1 MNIKNSKYKIILGII
16 MFLMLF
22 FIDTIPAKALT
33 SEDFSCTEYE
43 KYPDDA
49 SYGTSTEAR
58 YSYSNGHIYVQIQ
71 VATHATRGYDHV
83 WMKNSSGTELHSRW
97 VLSCANASSEC
108 DTSYWGNG
116 GYWYRRSL
124 DWVDIGGAKPSS
136 QNIKF
141 SYVNGTY
148 TCDFSGTENNTS
160 NIYHDYEWSNGSSYE
175 FVPVDGTLVG
185 VTDYIT
191 SFYYTI
197 DKSSDTNVTTN
208 STKTTSE
215 SIDVTDYFT
224 SAEAGT
230 YYIHMRACSYT
241 GLLSDQTNLKI
252 EKVDEKR
259 TVTVNGGT
267 GISSTSGGGSYYPK
281 QTVSI
286 SATPSAGYY
295 FSGWTRTAGSDVTF
309 NNSNASST
317 SFTMPDD
324 NTTVQA
330 NAQPYVLSIY
340 YHKNYDGDTSSS
352 TSTYMYKDTRN
363 YDDDYS
369 IKETPSRPGGYTF
382 VKWSNSPNWNSGIE
396 CSGKKKT
403 QEWATTAGGTGNTL
417 TNANRDIHIF
427 AQWKKTITY
436 TFAYWD
442 GQQGQTVTAN
452 VEWHNADTSN
462 KTMTIPSAALGNK
475 KRNEQTW
482 TIKGFDKDNDKYRD
496 SGNCDIAPNSTVS
509 ISVNDKTRTVYAKY
523 ETNVVMTY
531 VDYGTDEKITN
542 TDKKTAYM
550 NWNYTSH
557 TTPEF
562 AIPNEHTMKYT
573 EATAKCKHSY
583 NSSNGDDNSS
593 SNYTRC
599 KLCKQET
606 WDALGWS
613 LETESESKI
622 AQKQG
627 VSYTGHDNVNKTF
640 YGRYSKDVTL
650 TYDYNKNVDNT
661 TSFYTR
667 NANAFDVSKA
677 TVQSFTLPL
686 PTYRQNGVTKYSLG
700 GWTGVK
706 VSPNNDFNIS
716 SLGTYTNIVGEND
729 GNEKAADFK
738 YTPRVSETIYAAWTN
753 QTAQTAIEPKVNVVK
768 SVIWENPSS
777 DNSSVDYD
785 GLQNIDTDGN
795 AVVTL
800 DITVKNT
807 NGYNVSDFKVDDYIN
822 TDMWTYKYDAHDTLG
837 GVNYIN
843 YSNDNGSV
851 HIELP
856 SINSSATYKVKY
868 TLQLKEPYWN
878 VTEDTKLYTN
888 KIPDVTK
895 YLNSLTNKDA
905 YLKYDSTKNYNSVAG
920 IVNYSNMYYCENQ
933 AAEQSYV
940 KATYHIKNGRVR
952 GTERQVRFATPYIVM
967 RQVNWIPTT
976 HQVGIES
983 DTNNIYHN
991 IDSSYKNT
999 YFVRYDT
1006 KGTNSTFRLYELSQL
1021 KRSYTTYQITNN
1033 LMDMKSVNKTQ
1044 EVIDNS
1050 LGISIMNS
1058 INWSNTTSSKL
1069 SRGFKALD
1077 LLKISAAN
1085 NVRSSV
1091 TTNGVIYPYG
1101 SLTTYD
1107 TDYATNQD
1115 GLKFS
1120 VYPFVRITNSKQDKT
1135 FETTRD
1141 TSKLADKRLDLTIDA
1156 TDPIITADS
1165 NIKTKSDTYGEW
1177 TESDGYMDI
1186 NLVNKATNPTA
1197 TSKELTFKFEDK
1209 LSGVNSPYATSEDW
1223 INTSRDNVQVTL
1235 KRVDNESK
1243 TIFDSNDTTSNDNK
1257 YVKVTYDS
1265 TNTMNKTGNVKVK
1278 LDPEDKNVLGHLQ
1291 LTICVYDNVGNWTEK
1306 TYDLY
1311 VFCLTG
1317 AVEITDS
1324 LLDYSIRQYSLN
1336 QFRNGEMGVV
1346 KVSAGGYADR
1356 VTVDFGTYL
1365 DKLYKNEYDNYR
1377 GIFAND
1383 NATTINGDYPNT
1395 DAKNISGTDQDST
1408 MTYLPYNLQV
1418 NTWGYTSDTLG
1429 GIELKEVNTKKTT
1442 TTIDN
1447 TALRRCLDELIERY
1461 QGIKNG
1467 KTYPVKEGSID
1478 GVKYAI
1484 VGSTLY
1490 TYPVMNGNTVRSYAD
1505 KYELGGETYYNEIL
1519 YPAYITLD
1527 GTKGIDI
1534 IYNTV
1539 EADNTK
1545 MSASVESTTEV
1556 SLTNWIAVG
1565 NSYFKP
1571 FKHYFYVPLE
1581 ANKKTSSDPYY
1592 VTLTEYKDSEKSFK
1606 HSVSIKLSF
1615 TNDNGTSIIN
1625 DIKTYIKDN

>member
-33 SEDFSCTEYE
+33 SEDFSYTEYE

-97 VLSCANASSEC
+97 VLSRANASSEC

-116 GYWYRRSL
+116 VYWYRRSL

-136 QNIKF
+136 PNIKF

-175 FVPVDGTLVG
+175 FVPGDGTLVG

-340 YHKNYDGDTSSS
+340 YHKNYGNDTSES
-352 TSTYMYKDTRN
+352 TNTYMYKDTRN
-363 YDDDYS
+363 YGEDYT
-369 IKETPSRPGGYTF
+369 IRETPSRPGDYSF
-382 VKWSNSPNWNSGIE
+382 VKWSNSPTWGSGTK
-396 CSGKKKT
+396 CSGTKKT
-403 QEWATTAGGTGNTL
+403 QDWATTAGGTGNTL

-686 PTYRQNGVTKYSLG
+686 PTYKQNGVTKYSLG

-738 YTPRVSETIYAAWTN
+738 YTPHVSETIYAAWTN

-851 HIELP
+851 HIELS
-856 SINSSATYKVKY
+856 SINSSATYQVKY

-952 GTERQVRFATPYIVM
+952 GTERQVHYATPYVVM

-976 HQVGIES
+976 HQIGIES

-1006 KGTNSTFRLYELSQL
+1006 KGANSTFRLYELSQL

-1120 VYPFVRITNSKQDKT
+1120 VYPFVRTTNSKQDKT
-1135 FETTRD
+1135 FETARD

-1209 LSGVNSPYATSEDW
+1209 VSGVNSPYATSEDW

-1235 KRVDNESK
+1235 KRVDNEPK

-1265 TNTMNKTGNVKVK
+1265 TNTMNKTGNVKVT

-1291 LTICVYDNVGNWTEK
+1291 LTIRVYDNVGNWTEK

-1324 LLDYSIRQYSLN
+1324 LPDYSIREYSLN

-1365 DKLYKNEYDNYR
+1365 DKLYRNEYDNYR
-1377 GIFAND
+1377 GIFRND

-1447 TALRRCLDELIERY
+1447 TALRGCLDELIERY

-1467 KTYPVKEGSID
+1467 KTYPVKEGSIES
-1478 GVKYAI
+1478 VKYAI

-1490 TYPVMNGNTVRSYAD
+1490 TYPVMNGNTVRNYAD

-1519 YPAYITLD
+1519 YPSYVTID

-1534 IYNTV
+1534 SYSTV

-1556 SLTNWIAVG
+1556 SVTNWIAVG

-1571 FKHYFYVPLE
+1571 FKHYFYMPLG
-1581 ANKKTSSDPYY
+1581 ANKKASSDPYY